1 MPAFF
6 IGDAMKTLLTAVF
19 LLACSTLDAAVLA
32 SAFNE
37 RGGSIDL
44 TDQPCDATAKVATT
58 SEANGSGMEYGC
70 YVIRDGQV
78 IIFWHSLNRALSY
91 PVGFF
96 RVLSSS

>member
-1 MPAFF
+1 
-6 IGDAMKTLLTAVF
+6 MKTLLFAVLVLVF
-19 LLACSTLDAAVLA
+19 STVDAAVLA
-32 SAFNE
+32 TAVNDL
-37 RGGSIDL
+37 GGSIDL
-44 TDQPCDATAKVATT
+44 TDQPCDGTARVATT